1 MKFRAIIYFM
11 PKLFGYFLK
20 LVEYGYLSNKSFE
33 FIKQMNVCFINEMK
47 NGKKIRHIYSN
58 RGFDNVEFNTYQTYF
73 TILGELLIYEMNKI
87 PGMKT

>member
-20 LVEYGYLSNKSFE
+20 LVEYGYLSDKSFE
-33 FIKQMNVCFINEMK
+33 FIKHMNVCFINEMN
-47 NGKKIRHIYSN
+47 NGKKIRHVYSS
-58 RGFDNVEFNTYQTYF
+58 RGFDNAEFNAYQSYF
-73 TILGELLIYEMNKI
+73 AILGELLIYEMNKI